1 MMGMGKRIANASLA
15 TISALEKKLS
25 GTLKPVMPPKDF
37 VHDLGHRI
45 QAGSRVTLVNHVAN
59 WHILALLI
67 AGLVSLAMLL
77 AMVARALLGLSNKK
91 RAT

>member
-1 MMGMGKRIANASLA
+1 M
-15 TISALEKKLS
+15 
-25 GTLKPVMPPKDF
+25 
-37 VHDLGHRI
+37 
-45 QAGSRVTLVNHVAN
+45 NHVAN

-67 AGLVSLAMLL
+67 AGLISLAMLL